1 MAENS
6 RKKRAFEAWKN
17 SNNGDNYE
25 QFDQSK
31 GEHLYSPIR
40 GSNCFHCFSLS
51 C

>member
-17 SNNGDNYE
+17 GNNGDNDQ

-31 GEHLYSPIR
+31 THF
-40 GSNCFHCFSLS
+40 FHFVLLC
-51 C
+51 